1 MTKAFEARVRKELT
15 VDTEKY
21 RYLYVAEPDRA
32 YIKRLPLDCLGTTAA
47 LTEWEII
54 KEYYPA

>member
-15 VDTEKY
+15 VDAEKY

-32 YIKRLPLDCLGTTAA
+32 YIKRLPLDCLGTTAE
-47 LTEWEII
+47 LTDWEII
-54 KEYYPA
+54 KEY